1 MEIRIPTSKLYYSM
15 KLPRETKPSA
25 PRTVNI
31 LIVGVQR
38 KPTQTEGFNIVHTV
52 ENLKEGGQND

>member
-1 MEIRIPTSKLYYSM
+1 MVIRIPTTKLNYD
-15 KLPRETKPSA
+15 KQLPRETKPSA

-52 ENLKEGGQND
+52 ENLEEGGRNA